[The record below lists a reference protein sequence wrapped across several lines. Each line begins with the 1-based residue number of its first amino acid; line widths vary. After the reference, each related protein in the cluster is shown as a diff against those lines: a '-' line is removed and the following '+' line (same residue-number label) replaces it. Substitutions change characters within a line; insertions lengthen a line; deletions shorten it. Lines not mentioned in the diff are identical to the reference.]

1 MDRFVTVVSDLQ
13 DTDAAA
19 MAALA
24 ETIDPEA
31 GQQIRLTLVRKTE
44 KDILCV
50 VVNHMIC
57 DGAGLKEFLYLLA
70 SLHNQLYAQP
80 DYIPV
85 LTAGP
90 RSALTV
96 LKRLSPREKLQTL
109 FTRYDLSRQR
119 VQPVYRLQG
128 CQNRP
133 IFTRIVLQ
141 EEEFTALK
149 RWAK

>member
-31 GQQIRLTLVRKTE
+31 GPQIRLTLVRKTE

-57 DGAGLKEFLYLLA
+57 DGAGLKEYLYLLA

-109 FTRYDLSRQR
+109 LPVMTFPGSVYSRFI
-119 VQPVYRLQG
+119 G
-128 CQNRP
+128 CRAAK
-133 IFTRIVLQ
+133 TVL
-141 EEEFTALK
+141 FSHGSFCRRKSSLP
-149 RWAK
+149 